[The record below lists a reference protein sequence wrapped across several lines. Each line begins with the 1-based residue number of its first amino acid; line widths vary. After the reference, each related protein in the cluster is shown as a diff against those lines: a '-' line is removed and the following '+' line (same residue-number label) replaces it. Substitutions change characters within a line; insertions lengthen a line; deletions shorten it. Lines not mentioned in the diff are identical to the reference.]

1 MSLPLFAF
9 LILLYLT
16 NSYCKSLIFFIF
28 DILSNIHFFEF
39 TQLVLQALFYV
50 SKKHLYIDE
59 IILYNGDTN
68 KKIAECELYDPFK
81 GVIPGE
87 ADRNIDYKSL
97 YDPAMYSN
105 STDSSYSTDCGQGS
119 SIIDTTR
126 AWASENE
133 GLIWWNL
140 NTVKYIE
147 YEQHTISYRNDYWG
161 KVFPA
166 STIDVYEGTNIPWWE
181 QVWFKHLAALI
192 GGMVIQN
199 AADK

>member
-1 MSLPLFAF
+1 
-9 LILLYLT
+9 
-16 NSYCKSLIFFIF
+16 
-28 DILSNIHFFEF
+28 
-39 TQLVLQALFYV
+39 
-50 SKKHLYIDE
+50 
-59 IILYNGDTN
+59 
-68 KKIAECELYDPFK
+68 
-81 GVIPGE
+81 
-87 ADRNIDYKSL
+87 
-97 YDPAMYSN
+97 MYSN

-166 STIDVYEGTNIPWWE
+166 STIDVYEWTKSPVDPETWVATAEGTIVDEVDISGTPYFITSGSNTYYYYTIEDEIDATGTLTNYYYFWVTGLPGSLCLDA
-181 QVWFKHLAALI
+181 V
-192 GGMVIQN
+192 
-199 AADK
+199 